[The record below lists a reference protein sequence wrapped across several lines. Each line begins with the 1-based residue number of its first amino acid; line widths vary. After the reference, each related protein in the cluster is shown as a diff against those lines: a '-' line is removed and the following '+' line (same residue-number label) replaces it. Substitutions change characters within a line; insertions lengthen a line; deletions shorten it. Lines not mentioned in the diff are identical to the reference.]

1 MSKEGKKGIWMGY
14 SLVLLQVTLKRQPNN
29 SSPQNRLNEIYAD
42 FRSLSGGSF
51 LLFSRAAN
59 HYVCILINALH
70 YLCSFPILLLC
81 FHNWTTMQRVG
92 DEWDHGRFK
101 PVMYCE
107 QSRRFK
113 TLLTLWSI
121 LFFFRLS
128 HFSAHRSQFGC
139 IDPDLD

>member
-1 MSKEGKKGIWMGY
+1 MGY

-70 YLCSFPILLLC
+70 LSLLISNTAFMFSQL
-81 FHNWTTMQRVG
+81 NNNATS
-92 DEWDHGRFK
+92 GR
-101 PVMYCE
+101 
-107 QSRRFK
+107 
-113 TLLTLWSI
+113 
-121 LFFFRLS
+121 
-128 HFSAHRSQFGC
+128 
-139 IDPDLD
+139 